1 MIIVKLRCKMTII
14 MPRTRSNYLL
24 TGGKNHLYLIVFMTP
39 LVSVS
44 NFFLL
49 IQTSPVLFFLPSSA
63 TLLGFENNL

>member
-1 MIIVKLRCKMTII
+1 MTII

-44 NFFLL
+44 N
-49 IQTSPVLFFLPSSA
+49 IQTSPVLVFLPSSA

>member
-1 MIIVKLRCKMTII
+1 MTII

-49 IQTSPVLFFLPSSA
+49 IQTSPVLVFLPSSA